1 MAEVE
6 NKQVSQDGKPAK
18 KRRFFRPRP
27 KKNPEAVNA
36 EQKLQNV
43 PADSKPKAKQPSK
56 PKTAQAENANKVA
69 KPKTANKPKAVKP
82 IAKTAKPVAKADGK
96 ATEKTKSNFRPRKP
110 NGAEK
115 LRISDID
122 FKYLDKPDFK
132 DIYALVTKA
141 NSYFATDKETCCTK
155 FRIAN
160 EAIIARLIKILQLEE
175 AVEKNTFEQINLL
188 SEKIPSDMVDSN
200 IFSEMHNIRM
210 IGNSFA
216 HNDDKY
222 DSARGSK
229 TCLIAMEKICRWLV
243 EFEPK
248 YLSYQRAKA
257 ATSMTPMQYVKTFFK
272 TIFPFLK

>member
-1 MAEVE
+1 MAETE
-6 NKQVSQDGKPAK
+6 NKQVSQEGKPAK

-27 KKNPEAVNA
+27 KKNPEAANA
-36 EQKLQNV
+36 EQKPQNAAV
-43 PADSKPKAKQPSK
+43 QSKPKSKQPPK
-56 PKTAQAENANKVA
+56 PKTAQVETTNKA
-69 KPKTANKPKAVKP
+69 TKPKPMNKPKVVKP
-82 IAKTAKPVAKADGK
+82 MAKTAKPVAKADGK
-96 ATEKTKSNFRPRKP
+96 VAEKTKSNFRPRKP

-122 FKYLDKPDFK
+122 FKYLDQPQFK

-141 NSYFATDKETCCTK
+141 NSYFAADKETCCTK

-160 EAIIARLIKILQLEE
+160 EAIIARLIEILQLKE

-222 DSARGSK
+222 DPARGSK

-257 ATSMTPMQYVKTFFK
+257 ATSMTPMQYVKTFLK